1 MIILRVLAFIGGV
14 LIIVRVMLSVMQLLV
29 IPRSARDGMAAIL
42 FIILRRVFNLLI
54 DRALTYEVRDAI
66 MAPYGPLA
74 LLLLVPYWLTFLT
87 IGGTGMFWALGVDNL
102 FEAFKL
108 SGSSLLTLGFSP
120 VEGWAQTIVAFFLA
134 TLGLMIIALLIA
146 YLPVIYDTFQQRE
159 TQVNVLE
166 VRAGRPP
173 SAVEMLSRLHRIGRF
188 ESLYELW
195 ETWELWFAQTE
206 ESHTSLAVLSFFRS
220 PSPHRSWLTAAGT
233 ILDAASLTNAVVDI
247 PRDARADTCIRAGFL
262 ALRAIA
268 DFFQIPHDPDPLPT
282 DPISITRR
290 EFDIACDEL
299 EGSGVPLKA
308 DRDQAWR
315 DFAGWRV
322 NYDRVLLSLAQLV
335 VAPYARWSS
344 DRSYV
349 AQRKSPRT

>member
-1 MIILRVLAFIGGV
+1 MTIVRVLAFIGGL
-14 LIIVRVMLSVMQLLV
+14 LIIVRVMLSVMRLLV
-29 IPRSARDGMAAIL
+29 IPRSTRDGMVAIL
-42 FIILRRVFNLLI
+42 FVILRRVFNVFI
-54 DRALTYEVRDAI
+54 NRAFTYESRDAI

-102 FEAFKL
+102 FEAFKV

-120 VEGWAQTIVAFFLA
+120 VDGWAQTVVAFFLA

-159 TQVNVLE
+159 TQVNILE

-188 ESLYELW
+188 GHLYELW

-220 PSPHRSWLTAAGT
+220 PNPYRSWLTAAGT
-233 ILDAASLTNAVVDI
+233 VLDTASLTNAVVDI

-268 DFFQIPHDPDPLPT
+268 DFFQISYDSDPSPT

-290 EFDIACDEL
+290 EFDLACEEL
-299 EGSGVPLKA
+299 EASGVPLKA
-308 DRDQAWR
+308 DREQAWR
-315 DFAGWRV
+315 DFSGWRV
-322 NYDRVLLSLAQLV
+322 NYDTVLLSLAQLI

-344 DRSYV
+344 DRSYFTL
-349 AQRKSPRT
+349 SESSET